1 MIYVQLNQNENLPC
15 YVIKYAS
22 LPKKKRE
29 AVQDEF
35 NYKSKIQGEYF
46 DTKAAI
52 KALSFDQSDFNA
64 LSLSYII
71 DYQDDFF
78 FLFSLQIFFYCF
90 SIKLRDRFNR

>member
-1 MIYVQLNQNENLPC
+1 MRLFQ
-15 YVIKYAS
+15 
-22 LPKKKRE
+22 KKRE
-29 AVQDEF
+29 AVLDEF

-78 FLFSLQIFFYCF
+78 FFYFPCKYFFIVFQLSYVIDLIDRNLFCRCS
-90 SIKLRDRFNR
+90 FNLDFRLYI

>member
-1 MIYVQLNQNENLPC
+1 MLRNQIC
-15 YVIKYAS
+15 VS
-22 LPKKKRE
+22 SKKKRE
-29 AVQDEF
+29 AVLDEF

-78 FLFSLQIFFYCF
+78 FFIFLANIFLLF
-90 SIKLRDRFNR
+90 FN